1 MREKNCGVLLYIG
14 RLGLFE
20 EVTWVEIWRVRL
32 NQTFGELGKEH
43 YRHWYKLVEEWQVV
57 IVKTDK
63 HLSLWWLCNYC
74 SLNTIVSWLVNR
86 KIIEFYY
93 HQNYHLIEK
102 PVITFLKF
110 RCISELSWKFLKNTN
125 TQVFLY
131 FFFCQSS
138 RYISNEQPCLK
149 NWLYEDLLLL
159 SSLFHFFYFIFS
171 APISFSLC
179 FPISPSLLCFMMFF
193 LRP

>member
-1 MREKNCGVLLYIG
+1 MIGQQKNDRIL
-14 RLGLFE
+14 
-20 EVTWVEIWRVRL
+20 
-32 NQTFGELGKEH
+32 
-43 YRHWYKLVEEWQVV
+43 
-57 IVKTDK
+57 
-63 HLSLWWLCNYC
+63 
-74 SLNTIVSWLVNR
+74 
-86 KIIEFYY
+86 Y

-149 NWLYEDLLLL
+149 TTGQHKELLLL

-179 FPISPSLLCFMMFF
+179 FPISPSFF
-193 LRP
+193 YVLSQAFIKHSRKAFVYIYINNMYNVYVLENMNFCLTKKLMTF